1 VNVAYEP
8 WRAVQAT
15 VLRVGP
21 SADAPVVL
29 DDSGAPVGLAAGQRP
44 GRQSTRN
51 PGCLEAPPLRRAV
64 QGFVW
69 GYCMSPVTHKSGWML
84 LSELER
90 DPGSEQL
97 ACGPAGADFD
107 RRLPGSCSGHSD
119 GRPLTRV
126 RAAAVERV

>member
-1 VNVAYEP
+1 M
-8 WRAVQAT
+8 
-15 VLRVGP
+15 
-21 SADAPVVL
+21 L
-29 DDSGAPVGLAAGQRP
+29 DDSSAPVGLAAGQRL

-97 ACGPAGADFD
+97 ACGPAGAD
-107 RRLPGSCSGHSD
+107 SIVAC
-119 GRPLTRV
+119 RV
-126 RAAAVERV
+126 HVAVILMVARSLGCVLLRVERW